1 MVDNRL
7 IHLPYFLYLN
17 TQLDE
22 LSTYE
27 KIKLIIKGKL
37 ISFIYSKFSDKN
49 FCKMINTFFK
59 FNNSLG
65 FEKNLIVVNQND
77 IKYFFPNTFRALV
90 YLHDFDDYH
99 TSFLSSYCL
108 DDINFFD
115 NDTIVDCG
123 ANIGE
128 LDLAIRSKNPHIN
141 YIAFEPDPNAYKCL
155 ELNSFKN
162 KRKLFNVA
170 LSNKTGKENL
180 YIDSVG
186 ANSSIEYFGEQNS
199 IEVDCEKL
207 DFYKLKNI
215 KLLKMDA
222 EGHEPEVLQGSLKT
236 LKNIQYISIDF
247 GNERGVNKDHTFIEV
262 NNILIRNNFNLIKYS
277 QTRMSGLYKN
287 KNFNE

>member
-1 MVDNRL
+1 MYKWFL
-7 IHLPYFLYLN
+7 MLLLSFYFPAVSQEPN
-17 TQLDE
+17 EPFMDQLTRAQIWCEVISQDVYE
-22 LSTYE
+22 LST
-27 KIKLIIKGKL
+27 IRHKG
-37 ISFIYSKFSDKN
+37 ISQSD
-49 FCKMINTFFK
+49 
-59 FNNSLG
+59 L
-65 FEKNLIVVNQND
+65 
-77 IKYFFPNTFRALV
+77 
-90 YLHDFDDYH
+90 
-99 TSFLSSYCL
+99 
-108 DDINFFD
+108 
-115 NDTIVDCG
+115 
-123 ANIGE
+123 
-128 LDLAIRSKNPHIN
+128 
-141 YIAFEPDPNAYKCL
+141 L
-155 ELNSFKN
+155 E
-162 KRKLFNVA
+162 
-170 LSNKTGKENL
+170 TGKENF
-180 YIDSVG
+180 YIDSIG